1 MDIRLEN
8 LRELLMKEVQCVN
21 DRGEL
26 SPELVH
32 PTKDIVETLDKL
44 HEMEMREM
52 GGTSEGNIYVRNHP
66 YDGSYGGSYGGRRD
80 GSYGY
85 NDFRNQRD
93 HNPMMNDLEN
103 AMRRATSEADRE
115 RIRALMDQM
124 RR

>member
-8 LRELLMKEVQCVN
+8 LREILLKEVQCVN

-26 SPELVH
+26 SPDLVH
-32 PTKDIVETLDKL
+32 PTKDIVETLQKI

-52 GGTSEGNIYVRNHP
+52 GGTAEGNVYFRNHP
-66 YDGSYGGSYGGRRD
+66 YDGSYGNRRD

-85 NDFRNQRD
+85 MDFRNQRTD
-93 HNPMMNDLEN
+93 HSSMMGDLEN

-115 RIRALMDQM
+115 RIRSLMDQM

>member
-32 PTKDIVETLDKL
+32 PTKDIVETLSEI

-52 GGTSEGNIYVRNHP
+52 GGMSEGNIYVRNHP
-66 YDGSYGGSYGGRRD
+66 YEGTYGGRRD

-85 NDFRNQRD
+85 DFRNQRD

-115 RIRALMDQM
+115 RIRTLMDQM